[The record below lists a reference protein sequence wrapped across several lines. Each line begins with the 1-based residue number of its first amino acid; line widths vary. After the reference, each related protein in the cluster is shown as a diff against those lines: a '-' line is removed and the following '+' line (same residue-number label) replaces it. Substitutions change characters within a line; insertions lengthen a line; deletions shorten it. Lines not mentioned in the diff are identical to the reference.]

1 MSQSTNISLEGRTA
15 LITGGASGIGEACAR
30 AFSRAGATVTVCD
43 QNEQAVKE
51 LAEEIGGRLLGR
63 GSLRYQGVGISH
75 LRRGYFGQ

>member
-15 LITGGASGIGEACAR
+15 LITGGASGIGVACAR

-51 LAEEIGGRLLGR
+51 LAEEIGGEITGPW
-63 GSLRYQGVGISH
+63 ISQIP
-75 LRRGYFGQ
+75 RRWNFSP

>member
-15 LITGGASGIGEACAR
+15 LITGGASGIGVACAR

-51 LAEEIGGRLLGR
+51 LAEEIGGG
-63 GSLRYQGVGISH
+63 GEITGPWISQIP
-75 LRRGYFGQ
+75 RRWNFSP

>member
-51 LAEEIGGRLLGR
+51 LAEEIGGGERLLGR

-75 LRRGYFGQ
+75 LRRGY